1 MKVAST
7 SALKLN
13 SLRRPL
19 KGLGRLSTL
28 SMDLPVKAARRLDSE
43 SALENLQLACRIFS
57 AIADGANI
65 PVVRGL
71 VGAAAEF
78 IAIAQVSKA
87 LYISLR
93 RSNGTDIVGLTDGEV
108 EQDRVSQFGTTASGL
123 SAYLGAVYG
132 LFRR

>member
-7 SALKLN
+7 SALKLS

-28 SMDLPVKAARRLDSE
+28 TMDSPAKVAHRFDSE

-78 IAIAQVSKA
+78 IAIAQVSKV
-87 LYISLR
+87 Y
-93 RSNGTDIVGLTDGEV
+93 TIVWDVLM
-108 EQDRVSQFGTTASGL
+108 EQILLV
-123 SAYLGAVYG
+123 
-132 LFRR
+132 